1 MTKPPRAR
9 VRQSF
14 EQAAARYDTA
24 ADVQRLICDAMADR
38 LTALAPPDWAPRRW
52 LDAGCGTGYAL
63 PLLRAHYP
71 QAQAIALDL
80 APAMLQQAGG
90 QWPRIAADIE
100 HLPLRSASIDL
111 YWSSLTV
118 QWCELPRVL
127 AEARRVLR
135 PSGRLAVATL
145 GEDTF
150 HELRAA
156 FSRVDPHRHTI
167 AFHNAGE
174 VADMAVTADLS
185 PQQLHRHQEIRYFTD
200 LKSLLRSVKT
210 VGANQLGHGRRT
222 GLLSRQAFARAEVAY
237 ESLRTP
243 RGLPLTYDVIELHAQ
258 V

>member
-24 ADVQRLICDAMADR
+24 ADVQRLICDAMAAR
-38 LTALAPPDWAPRRW
+38 LTALAPAGWSPQRW

-63 PLLRAHYP
+63 PLLQARYP
-71 QAQAIALDL
+71 QAQAFALDL
-80 APAMLQQAGG
+80 APAMLGQAGV

-118 QWCELPRVL
+118 QWCELARVL

-135 PSGRLAVATL
+135 PGGRLAVATL
-145 GEDTF
+145 GDNTF

-156 FSRVDPHRHTI
+156 FSSVDPHRHTI
-167 AFHNAGE
+167 AFHNADE
-174 VADMAVTADLS
+174 ITAMAVAADLGEH
-185 PQQLHRHQEIRYFTD
+185 QHHRRAEIRYFSD

-210 VGANQLGHGRRT
+210 VGANQLGQGRRT
-222 GLLSRQAFARAEVAY
+222 GLLSRHAFARAEAAY
-237 ESLRTP
+237 ESLRSP
-243 RGLPLTYDVIELHAQ
+243 QGLPLTYDVIELHAQ

>member
-1 MTKPPRAR
+1 MTKPTRAR

-24 ADVQRLICDAMADR
+24 ADVQRLICDALADR
-38 LTALAPPDWAPRRW
+38 LAALAPACWAPQRW

-63 PLLRAHYP
+63 PLLQTRYP
-71 QAQAIALDL
+71 QAQAVALDL

-90 QWPRIAADIE
+90 HWPRIAADVE
-100 HLPLRSASIDL
+100 NLPLRNASIDL

-118 QWCELPRVL
+118 QWCDLPCVL

-135 PSGRLAVATL
+135 PGGRLAIATL

-150 HELRAA
+150 HELRHA
-156 FSRVDPHRHTI
+156 FAGVDPHRHTI
-167 AFHNAGE
+167 AFHNADE
-174 VADMAVTADLS
+174 VAGIAIAANLRAH
-185 PQQLHRHQEIRYFTD
+185 QLHRHPEIRYFAD

-222 GLLSRQAFARAEVAY
+222 GLLSRQAFARAEAAY

-243 RGLPLTYDVIELHAQ
+243 QGLPLTYDVIELHAHL
-258 V
+258 